1 MFFLSSGQ
9 SSHTSCDKVAGTA
22 ENPSPSKSHASDQVT
37 PRTPGPEA
45 PWRLLEGAAPD
56 LGILGARLA
65 AIVRSIVSLDT
76 HLLRKGMSRNICS
89 RCNGCEFQGRSHRSE
104 TWETK
109 PILTR
114 DTQKPLR
121 GFLRRWE
128 GDDAV
133 SVTPPDVISGDT
145 QRTNTGVQLNRVI
158 EQGLPAQERGMTVI
172 VSLQSWS
179 FDLSFLLFL
188 VRNSTTRNAQ
198 HSLALLSQ
206 SLLAGVFILRLPER
220 SPTLWSCLRFHELT
234 KELWLSILFLISSE
248 AESLFVFVLLLRP
261 VPIRL
266 FI

>member
-1 MFFLSSGQ
+1 MIGFASSHVFLSSGQ

-188 VRNSTTRNAQ
+188 VRNQPRETPNIASHFCPSRFLPESSSFVFLSAAQ
-198 HSLALLSQ
+198 HCGAVYGFMS
-206 SLLAGVFILRLPER
+206 
-220 SPTLWSCLRFHELT
+220 
-234 KELWLSILFLISSE
+234 
-248 AESLFVFVLLLRP
+248 
-261 VPIRL
+261 
-266 FI
+266 